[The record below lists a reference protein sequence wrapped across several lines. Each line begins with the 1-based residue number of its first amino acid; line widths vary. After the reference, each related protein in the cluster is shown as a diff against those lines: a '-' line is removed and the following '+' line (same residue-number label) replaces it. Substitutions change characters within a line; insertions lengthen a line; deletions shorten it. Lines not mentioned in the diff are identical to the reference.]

1 MDTRNDDSFSAHQPG
16 NEPADP
22 AEAKKQSQGL
32 TLVPYWGHNEQPQ
45 GLTLVPYWGHNEQ
58 GQRIACCAWI
68 KLRPGESISEAAGRL
83 SRAAST

>member
-1 MDTRNDDSFSAHQPG
+1 MAVRQHPSAENTACVSARPG
-16 NEPADP
+16 DP
-22 AEAKKQSQGL
+22 AAAKKQA
-32 TLVPYWGHNEQPQ
+32 Q

-83 SRAAST
+83 SRAARQVRE

>member
-22 AEAKKQSQGL
+22 AAAKKQA
-32 TLVPYWGHNEQPQ
+32 Q

-83 SRAAST
+83 SRAAGCL